1 VIVVPTAL
9 GVTIVVVGILLNAFA
24 SLAEAAILSFNR
36 LSARR
41 AFEQAEAK
49 SETVRAL
56 LERPGQVLSA
66 IIVVNVLAS
75 VVSAAVGAQLAI
87 EWWAAAIGPWAL
99 VAGITVVLVVL
110 LVVGE
115 IIPKAI
121 AGLWPEPIARLVS
134 RPVAII
140 SVALLPVVRGLEWI
154 TGLFLRPFGWRGGQT
169 SLLVSEEEVH
179 LLLSVGRE
187 QGVIEP
193 DELDM
198 IDNIFELEDTTVRE
212 VMTPR
217 VAMVCAP
224 IDTDP
229 LDLAKL
235 IVQSGYSRIPVYTD
249 TIDHIVGVVYAK
261 DLLAKL
267 IGGEPFTLR
276 DIAREPYI
284 VPPGVR
290 VDQLL
295 HDLQERKTH
304 LAIVIDEYGGVE
316 GLVTIEDL
324 IEEIVGEIQ
333 DEYDVPIQDVVW
345 VEPGKEAVV
354 SGRMSLDDLSDLIG
368 HVFDEKEVDRVGGLV
383 TDRLGKAPEV
393 GDSVVIDGITF
404 EVLEVSGRGVR
415 SVRVR
420 LPDALGEG
428 AAGAATDGNGS
439 GR

>member
-1 VIVVPTAL
+1 MISSTL
-9 GVTIVVVGILLNAFA
+9 GVAIVAVGILINALA
-24 SLAEAAILSFNR
+24 SLAEAAILSSNR

-41 AFEQAEAK
+41 AFDHAERK
-49 SETVRAL
+49 SDVVQTL

-66 IIVVNVLAS
+66 IVFVNVLAS

-87 EWWAAAIGPWAL
+87 DWWAAAIGPWAL
-99 VAGITVVLVVL
+99 VAGIAGVVL
-110 LVVGE
+110 LLLVIGE

-121 AGLWPEPIARLVS
+121 ASLWPEPIARFIG
-134 RPVAII
+134 RPVSVL
-140 SVALLPVVRGLEWI
+140 SVALLPLVRALELI
-154 TGLFLRPFGWRGGQT
+154 TGLILHPFGWRRGGQ
-169 SLLVSEEEVH
+169 SAMLVSEEEVH

-187 QGVIEP
+187 QGVIEA

-198 IDNIFELEDTTVRE
+198 IDNIFELEDTTARE

-235 IVQSGYSRIPVYTD
+235 IVRTGYSRIPVYTD
-249 TIDHIVGVVYAK
+249 TIDHIAGIVYAK

-267 IGGEPFTLR
+267 VGGEPFTLR
-276 DIAREPYI
+276 DIVREPYVI
-284 VPPGVR
+284 PPGVR

-304 LAIVIDEYGGVE
+304 LAIVADEYGGVE

-324 IEEIVGEIQ
+324 IEEIIGEIQ
-333 DEYDVPIQDVVW
+333 DEYDQPPEAAVW
-345 VEPGKEAVV
+345 LTEGKELIVP
-354 SGRMSLDDLSDLIG
+354 GRMTLDDLGDLIG
-368 HVFDEKEVDRVGGLV
+368 VSFDEKEVDRVGGLV

-393 GDSVVIDGITF
+393 GDAVVVDGVRF
-404 EVLEVSGRGVR
+404 EVHEVSGRGIR
-415 SVRVR
+415 SVRVT
-420 LPDALGEG
+420 LPDTPAEQ
-428 AAGAATDGNGS
+428 AAGDSADGA
-439 GR
+439 

>member
-1 VIVVPTAL
+1 MIPTSL
-9 GVTIVVVGILLNAFA
+9 GVAVVLLGILVNAFA
-24 SLAEAAILSFNR
+24 SLAEAAILSSNR
-36 LSARR
+36 LRARR
-41 AFEQAEAK
+41 AFEQSEAK
-49 SETVRAL
+49 SEVVKAL

-66 IIVVNVLAS
+66 IIFVNVLAS

-87 EWWAAAIGPWAL
+87 EWWSALIGPWAL
-99 VAGITVVLVVL
+99 VAGIGIVL
-110 LVVGE
+110 LLLLVIGE

-121 AGLWPEPIARLVS
+121 AGLWPEAIARLVG
-134 RPVAII
+134 RPVYAL
-140 SVALLPVVRGLEWI
+140 SVALLPIVRALEWI
-154 TGLFLRPFGWRGGQT
+154 TGLLLRPFGWRRGGQA

-187 QGVIEP
+187 QGVIQA

-224 IDTDP
+224 IESDP

-267 IGGEPFTLR
+267 ISGEPFTLR

-284 VPPGVR
+284 IPPGMR

-295 HDLQERKTH
+295 HALQERKKH
-304 LAIVIDEYGGVE
+304 LAIVADEYGGVE

-333 DEYDVPIQDVVW
+333 DEYDAPVVDVTW
-345 VEPGKEAVV
+345 VREGKEVIV

-368 HVFDEKEVDRVGGLV
+368 HRFDEKEVDRVGGLV
-383 TDRLGKAPEV
+383 TDRLGEAPEV
-393 GDSVVIDGITF
+393 GDTVVIDGITF
-404 EVLEVSGRGVR
+404 EVNEVSGRGIR
-415 SVRVR
+415 SVRIT
-420 LPDALGEG
+420 LPDAPREPARDTASHG
-428 AAGAATDGNGS
+428 D
-439 GR
+439 